1 MGINKTG
8 TLGPADK
15 DRRSKKKSVSRADR
29 PRVLHSDVNTAT
41 KNSFHTSPPN
51 RHELLEEA
59 CRQGLPFASWDG
71 PTVVSWLEVCVVTDN
86 MKNKHCRFTHA
97 LGAHSN
103 SFVLFNLPPPS
114 CGWECRPGM

>member
-15 DRRSKKKSVSRADR
+15 DRRSKKKFVNFSFLISSLKFSKIITNCVF
-29 PRVLHSDVNTAT
+29 VL
-41 KNSFHTSPPN
+41 

-71 PTVVSWLEVCVVTDN
+71 PTVVSWLEV
-86 MKNKHCRFTHA
+86 RHA
-97 LGAHSN
+97 K
-103 SFVLFNLPPPS
+103 
-114 CGWECRPGM
+114 